1 MHRAVFRF
9 WILVFLLLP
18 SAASG
23 HQFERAQGNI
33 IFGDLKVTVKESGMK
48 APLSYLVILYSAQ
61 GNVVDRQPVS
71 ANGRYRFM
79 NVPNGEYDIAVEAE
93 NRELTR
99 INFLLTEGRVTDLRK
114 DISVVWT
121 GDAPPAPSAPAGTL
135 AAYPRSAQ
143 NAALMEQALA
153 ASGRKD
159 YAGAVTLLKQIVG
172 ADSKDFIAWTEMGT
186 AQFMQG
192 DKGEAEKSYKR
203 ALEEKP
209 AYAVALLNL
218 GRLQFAQKN
227 YDTAIETLSRFV
239 AAEAASA
246 EGHRLLGEAYL
257 QSKKGSKAVPELEKA
272 IALDPS
278 GQAEAHLRL
287 ASLYNAAGYKNL
299 AAAEYEKFLSKRP
312 DYPDRKKLEDYIRQN
327 KP

>member
-1 MHRAVFRF
+1 
-9 WILVFLLLP
+9 
-18 SAASG
+18 
-23 HQFERAQGNI
+23 
-33 IFGDLKVTVKESGMK
+33 
-48 APLSYLVILYSAQ
+48 
-61 GNVVDRQPVS
+61 
-71 ANGRYRFM
+71 
-79 NVPNGEYDIAVEAE
+79 
-93 NRELTR
+93 
-99 INFLLTEGRVTDLRK
+99 
-114 DISVVWT
+114 VVWT

-209 AYAVALLNL
+209 AYGVALLNL

-227 YDTAIETLSRFV
+227 YETAIETLSRFV